1 MRHLE
6 IHILSSPE
14 ELDDAYTAGLIDI
27 WGHMLFGPICDKCS
41 QMLLLVEH
49 EKLFIVVD
57 EQYSKVL
64 CSMCLTEH
72 LGAGILGT

>member
-6 IHILSSPE
+6 VHILSSVE
-14 ELDDAYTAGLIDI
+14 ELDDAYTAGLIDK
-27 WGHMLFGPICDKCS
+27 WDHLFFGPFCDKCN
-41 QMLLLVEH
+41 QMLLLAKH

-57 EQYSKVL
+57 EQSSKVL